1 MHTASSVSASANDPT
16 AINDESLRVRAPGTQ
31 LLSRRALPPF
41 ETLRAF
47 DAIARLGGV
56 RKAAQ
61 YLCRDHAV
69 VSRHLRAIE
78 DWTGTKLIQRT
89 AAGSVLTEDGIRYHR
104 DIASALD
111 IIARAT
117 VDLIKRGDN
126 RCLHIRCM
134 PGFALHWL
142 SGHLGDFEKA
152 NPGLDVELQPANR
165 SPEFLSADTDIEIR
179 FIGAYR
185 APLQLPPHLRS
196 VELARAPIVAVASQ
210 AYLASAPPV
219 REPRD
224 LLKHQLLHE
233 QDSDGWRRW
242 LAAHGVAEE
251 GELPGPR
258 LWQGHLTLEGARFG
272 RGIALTNLL
281 IVAEDIAAGRLTD
294 VTHQRPAFVT
304 QTGIYHFI
312 ARADRWQSRVIE
324 RFRHWLTATIAK
336 EHPELAP

>member
-1 MHTASSVSASANDPT
+1 VRTGSSISAAASM
-16 AINDESLRVRAPGTQ
+16 NDEELRVRAPTTQ

-89 AAGSVLTEDGIRYHR
+89 AAGSVLTEDGVRYHR

-117 VDLIKRGDN
+117 VDLIKRGDH

-142 SGHLGDFEKA
+142 SGHLADFEKA

-179 FIGAYR
+179 FLGAYR
-185 APLQLPPHLRS
+185 PPLQVPPHLKS
-196 VELARAPIVAVASQ
+196 VEIAHTPIIAVASRT
-210 AYLASAPPV
+210 YLSSAPPI
-219 REPRD
+219 RQPRD

-233 QDSDGWRRW
+233 QDTDGWLRW
-242 LAAHGVAEE
+242 LAANGVSEE

-258 LWQGHLTLEGARFG
+258 LWQGHLTLEGARIG
-272 RGIALTNLL
+272 RGVALTHSL
-281 IVAEDIAAGRLTD
+281 IAGDDIAAGRLVD
-294 VTHQRPAFVT
+294 VSQQRPAFGT
-304 QTGIYHFI
+304 QLGIYHFI
-312 ARADRWQSRVIE
+312 SRADRWQSRVIE
-324 RFRHWLTATIAK
+324 RFRLWLTATIAR
-336 EHPELAP
+336 EHPEMVPPAD

>member
-1 MHTASSVSASANDPT
+1 MRTASSISAAASM
-16 AINDESLRVRAPGTQ
+16 NDEELRVRAPTTQ

-117 VDLIKRGDN
+117 VDLIKRGDH

-179 FIGAYR
+179 FLGAYR
-185 APLQLPPHLRS
+185 PPLQVPPHLKS
-196 VELARAPIVAVASQ
+196 LEIARTPIIAVGSP
-210 AYLASAPPV
+210 AYLSSAPPI

-233 QDSDGWRRW
+233 QDTDGWLRW
-242 LAAHGVAEE
+242 LAANGVSEE

-258 LWQGHLTLEGARFG
+258 LWQGHLTLEGARIG
-272 RGIALTNLL
+272 RGIALTHSL
-281 IVAEDIAAGRLTD
+281 IAGDDIAAGRLVDITK
-294 VTHQRPAFVT
+294 QRPTFGT
-304 QTGIYHFI
+304 QLGIYHFI

-324 RFRHWLTATIAK
+324 RFRLWLTATIAR
-336 EHPELAP
+336 EHPEMVPPGK